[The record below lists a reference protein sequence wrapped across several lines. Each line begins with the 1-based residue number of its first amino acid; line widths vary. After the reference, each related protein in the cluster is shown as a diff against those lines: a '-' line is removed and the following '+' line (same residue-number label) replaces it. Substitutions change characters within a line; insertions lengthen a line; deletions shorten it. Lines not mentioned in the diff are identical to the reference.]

1 MRIQISSHKVT
12 GSIEVTF
19 RTPTGAETRH
29 VIFNGVHLWIGND
42 QKVDCALLTPEEEGF
57 EAVGRIVLGKYFDEV
72 INRVRS
78 NLIEAE
84 ETVFDLQVDESLLSD
99 HRALINSSGN
109 LATVD
114 NVSPARTSFEVEFS
128 LRSGDGVPVE
138 VVIDGTPEGLRT
150 AVVHLPESP
159 VSERIIEPAQ
169 ARIVWDPSTSELKVR
184 LTGIT
189 AGEGRIWVRVALG
202 ESGDLLAVDRA
213 RVQTDGSAVSSSIV
227 PHNGE
232 LGELYVDVTDSPT
245 ETIGTSR
252 FRVRRRAARLEAF
265 AADLEKGGQVD
276 QASAVRA
283 KAQNLR
289 ATLGEDSGVIS
300 LTQIK
305 QKRSNWWVGIVL
317 VAVLGAL
324 LGWLVR
330 GDDESG
336 APDSQSVASS
346 STDVANTVT
355 SSPGDSSVVSPSDQT
370 LLVYR
375 PGTTRFFGEGNVNLA
390 AKVENVVDDSATV
403 RVQLY
408 DQYERSL
415 GESTTSTQQGLMQ
428 ECESRVGSDTGSG
441 GGAFALQTRVAAFV
455 ASTYEDALLLL
466 ADTDL
471 SDPDAEYAGAVTM
484 TANIIESC
492 EVRRIIDQNSV
503 VEIARSAFES
513 FTLEI
518 PIGNR
523 SEAYVVLRVI
533 NDKGSSSPWT
543 STDVLKISK

>member
-202 ESGDLLAVDRA
+202 ESGNLLAVDRA

-330 GDDESG
+330 GDNDSG

-346 STDVANTVT
+346 STDVVNTVT
-355 SSPGDSSVVSPSDQT
+355 SSLGDSSVVSPNDQT

-375 PGTTRFFGEGNVNLA
+375 SGTTRFFGEGNVNLA
-390 AKVENVVDDSATV
+390 AEVENVVDDSATV

-492 EVRRIIDQNSV
+492 EVRRIIDQDSV

>member
-57 EAVGRIVLGKYFDEV
+57 EAVGRIILGKYFDEV

-84 ETVFDLQVDESLLSD
+84 ETVFDLQVDESLLLD
-99 HRALINSSGN
+99 HRALINSPGN

-159 VSERIIEPAQ
+159 VSERIIEPTQ

-300 LTQIK
+300 STQIK
-305 QKRSNWWVGIVL
+305 QKRSKWWVGIVL

-330 GDDESG
+330 GDNASG

-355 SSPGDSSVVSPSDQT
+355 LSPGDSSVVSPNDQT

-390 AKVENVVDDSATV
+390 AEVENVVDDSVTV

-492 EVRRIIDQNSV
+492 EVRRIIDQDSV

>member
-29 VIFNGVHLWIGND
+29 IIFNGVHLWIGND

-78 NLIEAE
+78 NLIEDE

-99 HRALINSSGN
+99 HRALINSPGN

-159 VSERIIEPAQ
+159 VSERIIEPTQ

-300 LTQIK
+300 STQIK
-305 QKRSNWWVGIVL
+305 QKRSKWWVGIVL

-330 GDDESG
+330 GDNASG

-355 SSPGDSSVVSPSDQT
+355 LSPGDSSVVSPNDQT

-390 AKVENVVDDSATV
+390 AEVENVVDDSVTV

-455 ASTYEDALLLL
+455 TSTYEDALLLL

-492 EVRRIIDQNSV
+492 EVRRIIDQDSV

>member
-29 VIFNGVHLWIGND
+29 IIFNGVHLWIGND

-99 HRALINSSGN
+99 HRALINSPGN

-159 VSERIIEPAQ
+159 VSERIIEPTQ

-300 LTQIK
+300 STQIK
-305 QKRSNWWVGIVL
+305 QKRSKWWVGIVL

-330 GDDESG
+330 GDNASG

-355 SSPGDSSVVSPSDQT
+355 LSPGDSSVVSPNDQT

-390 AKVENVVDDSATV
+390 AEVENVVDDSVTV

-492 EVRRIIDQNSV
+492 EVRRIIDQDSV

-533 NDKGSSSPWT
+533 NDKVSSSPWT

>member
-29 VIFNGVHLWIGND
+29 IIFNGVHLWIGND

-57 EAVGRIVLGKYFDEV
+57 EAVGRIILGKYFDEV

-84 ETVFDLQVDESLLSD
+84 ETVFDLQVDESLLLD
-99 HRALINSSGN
+99 HRALINSPGN

-159 VSERIIEPAQ
+159 VSERIIEPTQ

-300 LTQIK
+300 STQIK
-305 QKRSNWWVGIVL
+305 QKRSKWWVGIVL

-330 GDDESG
+330 GDNASG

-355 SSPGDSSVVSPSDQT
+355 LSPGDSSVVSPNDQT

-390 AKVENVVDDSATV
+390 AEVENVVDDSVTV

-492 EVRRIIDQNSV
+492 EVRRIIDQDSV